1 MYIPVMCS
9 VIYVLNMAR
18 NMTTLESQMVLR
30 ITDRIRNTYSHNKTL
45 AWTILPWQHVIKCC
59 SCRGNNAGLLTVFIH
74 MARNVSNLESQM
86 TLKLHGSIRGG
97 NLKNKRNVIVMYV
110 TKSHILSV
118 LSGFKRHMYRSMNV
132 AVANSST

>member
-1 MYIPVMCS
+1 
-9 VIYVLNMAR
+9 
-18 NMTTLESQMVLR
+18 
-30 ITDRIRNTYSHNKTL
+30 
-45 AWTILPWQHVIKCC
+45 
-59 SCRGNNAGLLTVFIH
+59 